1 MRGQGHSA
9 AVAPA
14 WAQSLCGVGWRSGH
28 EAALRGGT
36 QRPGFIEV
44 HSENF
49 FGPDSAARRL
59 LLHAR
64 RDHAVSL
71 HGVGL
76 GLGSAAGLDLAHLAQ
91 LAHLVQQV
99 QPARVSDHAAF
110 ARAPLQPGG
119 PLLHANDLLPLAFT
133 EASLRLLVAQVQ
145 QVQDRLR
152 RPLLVENLSAYLR
165 WARPEMDEAEFFNRL
180 VQRSGCGLLLDLN
193 NLVVNARND
202 LAAAQGPAAFGP
214 PRAARGSGRPRRRA
228 PALDPVADAAVLAQ
242 VLGLVQRLAPGV
254 VQQVHLA
261 GHGLV
266 DGLAIDDHGSAV
278 PALVWQ
284 AYRALLGRTGPVP
297 TLVEWDTRL
306 PPFAALLAES
316 DQAARVMA
324 DVLRAAVPG
333 PAGMAAP
340 PGPPA
345 WPPQPARPRASAG
358 EGSVSARRATEAM
371 ALTEPE
377 PCTPSAPFTPA
388 STTTEA
394 QRQQA
399 LVATLW
405 QPVGSV
411 AAAEAESALAPWLDP
426 QALPAALGL
435 RAYRGHARALAPR
448 GLAQV
453 FPVLA
458 ALVGAQAWAQLARRH
473 WLAHPPTQGDLGAW
487 GTRLP
492 QAVAADARLADWP
505 WLADVARLEL
515 AVHQAERGPD
525 GPATAQPAV
534 RPVLADGAHLPRPAE
549 PADAHNRDPGD
560 GASSLLAQLA
570 GADPAACGLRLAPG
584 AALCA
589 SPWPVVALW
598 QAHQGHAHQGDLAAE
613 PELGAAQALL
623 AAGTGQTAWVW
634 RAADRVQVQALGPG
648 DAACLQALLAG
659 QALAAAMDAA
669 EAREPGWSFEA
680 WLHQALGRAWCV
692 GLVDLV

>member
-1 MRGQGHSA
+1 M
-9 AVAPA
+9 
-14 WAQSLCGVGWRSGH
+14 GWRSGH
-28 EAALRGGT
+28 EAALRGGS

-49 FGPDSAARRL
+49 FGQTSAARRL

-76 GLGSAAGLDLAHLAQ
+76 GLGSAAGLDLAHLAH

-110 ARAPLQPGG
+110 ARAPRRPGG
-119 PLLHANDLLPLAFT
+119 PVLHANDLLPLAFT

-202 LAAAQGPAAFGP
+202 LAAAQGPAALGQ
-214 PRAARGSGRPRRRA
+214 PRAGDGAGRQRRREPA
-228 PALDPVADAAVLAQ
+228 PDPVADAAVLAQ
-242 VLGLVQRLAPGV
+242 VLGLVQRLQPGV

-284 AYRALLGRTGPVP
+284 AYRALLARTGPVP

-306 PPFAALLAES
+306 PPFEALLAES
-316 DQAARVMA
+316 DQAAQVMA
-324 DVLRAAVPG
+324 DVLGAADPG
-333 PAGMAAP
+333 PARPAASRGAHLRPLQEARPWASAAGGGMAAEK
-340 PGPPA
+340 A
-345 WPPQPARPRASAG
+345 KTAA
-358 EGSVSARRATEAM
+358 EATEPTE
-371 ALTEPE
+371 ALT
-377 PCTPSAPFTPA
+377 TTDA
-388 STTTEA
+388 STSTEA

-405 QPVGSV
+405 QPVGSL
-411 AAAEAESALAPWLDP
+411 AAAQAESALALWLDP

-453 FPVLA
+453 FPVVA

-487 GTRLP
+487 GTQLP
-492 QAVAADARLADWP
+492 RALAADARLADWP

-525 GPATAQPAV
+525 ASARARAAVPA
-534 RPVLADGAHLPRPAE
+534 VLADGAHRPGPAE
-549 PADAHNRDPGD
+549 PFDAQDGHPGD
-560 GASSLLAQLA
+560 GAAGLLAQLA

-598 QAHQGHAHQGDLAAE
+598 QAHQGKAPQGKAYHGEAAAE
-613 PELGAAQALL
+613 PDLGAAQALL

-634 RAADRVQVQALGPG
+634 RAADQVQVQAIGLG
-648 DAACLQALLAG
+648 DAACLQALMAG

-692 GLVDLV
+692 GLVDLA